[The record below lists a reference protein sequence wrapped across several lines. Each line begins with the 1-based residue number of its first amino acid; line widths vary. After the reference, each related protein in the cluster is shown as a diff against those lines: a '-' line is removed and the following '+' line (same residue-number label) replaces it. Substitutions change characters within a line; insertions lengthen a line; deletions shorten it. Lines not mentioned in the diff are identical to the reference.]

1 MKSTPFKEYFSER
14 KFNNAKIILSSVK
27 SVGLNS
33 RLQRVWQFS
42 SWRRKKSFIYSS
54 WSEDLLKV
62 VCNFTFDTSSEV
74 KIRCVWYF
82 DEKLIPNDENIKHKK
97 YFNTITIIKNLFKIF
112 VCCKMKSPRTCLQ
125 CPGRG
130 ALLPC
135 AQCWL
140 FTLTGNNVDKNFDDG
155 PNKSAARNYWMYNK
169 QIRQISDKLS
179 ILFWSS
185 AGKCWATGIWS
196 AS

>member
-97 YFNTITIIKNLFKIF
+97 YFNTITIIKKIWLKF
-112 VCCKMKSPRTCLQ
+112 LSVAKWRVLALVYSVQAAVHCCPVPSVDCLH
-125 CPGRG
+125 
-130 ALLPC
+130 
-135 AQCWL
+135 
-140 FTLTGNNVDKNFDDG
+140 
-155 PNKSAARNYWMYNK
+155 
-169 QIRQISDKLS
+169 
-179 ILFWSS
+179 
-185 AGKCWATGIWS
+185 
-196 AS
+196 